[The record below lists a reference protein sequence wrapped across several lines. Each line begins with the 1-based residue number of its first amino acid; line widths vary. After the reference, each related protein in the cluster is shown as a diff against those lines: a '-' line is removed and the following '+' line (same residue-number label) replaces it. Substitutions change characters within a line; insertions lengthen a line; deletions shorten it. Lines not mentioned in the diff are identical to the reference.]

1 VITSRVV
8 PRPRTARSSPLGDPW
23 LTAALWTL
31 AIVAVA
37 AAARL
42 LVWYWPGRVFDGVT
56 SHIWTA
62 LAWDLAHGHF
72 YRPLLGPDGYGG
84 TRYMPLM
91 FGMQALLMR
100 LGFDPIHAGVL
111 LMQGSVLAAA
121 AALYAALRAYQV
133 PRRLA
138 APLALAVFGTVIYQ
152 QYCTDLDPD
161 YLASALAMSSVPLT
175 VRSGRHN
182 QLRWLFAAGLG
193 VVLAA
198 LTKVTALA
206 YLAPIAWWLV
216 TSGRARAAAWFVL
229 GTIAL
234 FTAAAGLVEVA
245 SHGAFLESFRATISG
260 GMESADVWRAVPKFF
275 REIAIDPLVAVPCI
289 VACWSAFVRFG
300 RFGLP
305 QMILVTVS
313 AITLV
318 IFASPGTVG
327 NHLVDLHIASLLVA
341 GVGIADGQLPVRAAA
356 AVFGGMAVALA
367 AISLPVPGIPSVI
380 ATLRAQ
386 ALPSRALVQ
395 AIHGE
400 FLSQGTRYLS
410 TDPVIAVLYDERPIL
425 LDAFNLS
432 RFIREG
438 TAAGRDLEQR
448 LRRHDFAVVI
458 VREDP
463 QASQNR
469 NDLDRLIHSAYDVSA
484 VRSPF
489 VVLVP
494 RADASPASDRQ

>member
-1 VITSRVV
+1 MSLVLIHRDDELDV
-8 PRPRTARSSPLGDPW
+8 SSGHVDPW
-23 LTAALWTL
+23 LLAALWTL

-42 LVWYWPGRVFDGVT
+42 LAWYWPGRVFDGVT

-84 TRYMPLM
+84 TRYMPLL
-91 FGMQALLMR
+91 FGAQALLIR
-100 LGFDPIHAGVL
+100 LGLDPIRAGVL

-121 AALYAALRAYQV
+121 AALYAALRGHQV

-138 APLALAVFGTVIYQ
+138 TPLALAVFGTVIYQ

-161 YLASALAMSSVPLT
+161 YLASALAMSSIPLA
-175 VRSGRHN
+175 VRGVRY
-182 QLRWLFAAGLG
+182 QQPRWLFAAGLA

-206 YLAPIAWWLV
+206 YLVPIAWWLV

-260 GMESADVWRAVPKFF
+260 GMRSSDVWRAVPKFL
-275 REIAIDPLVAVPCI
+275 REVAIDPFVAVPVI
-289 VACWSAFVRFG
+289 VACWCAFVRPR

-327 NHLVDLHIASLLVA
+327 NHLVDLHMASLLVA
-341 GVGIADGQLPVRAAA
+341 GVGMAHGQLPARAAA
-356 AVFGGMAVALA
+356 AVVAGMAAALA
-367 AISLPVPGIPSVI
+367 AISFPVPGIPSVT

-386 ALPSRALVQ
+386 SLPSRAAVR

-400 FLSQGTRYLS
+400 FLPQGTRYLS
-410 TDPVIAVLYDERPIL
+410 TDPVIAVLYDERPLL

-432 RFIREG
+432 RFVRER

-448 LRRHDFAVVI
+448 LRRHDFAFVI

-463 QASQNR
+463 LGSQNH
-469 NDLDRLIHSAYDVSA
+469 NDLERLIHSTYDVRA
-484 VRSPF
+484 VRNPF

-494 RADASPASDRQ
+494 RVD

>member
-1 VITSRVV
+1 MSLVLIHRDDELDV
-8 PRPRTARSSPLGDPW
+8 SSGHVDPW
-23 LTAALWTL
+23 LLAALWTL

-42 LVWYWPGRVFDGVT
+42 LAWYWPGRVFDGVT

-84 TRYMPLM
+84 TRYMPLL

-100 LGFDPIHAGVL
+100 LGLDPIHAGVL
-111 LMQGSVLAAA
+111 LMQGSVLVAA
-121 AALYAALRAYQV
+121 AALYAALRGHQV

-138 APLALAVFGTVIYQ
+138 TPLALAVFGTVIYQ

-161 YLASALAMSSVPLT
+161 YLASALAMSSIPLA
-175 VRSGRHN
+175 VRGVRY
-182 QLRWLFAAGLG
+182 QQPRWLFAAGLA

-198 LTKVTALA
+198 LTKVTALT
-206 YLAPIAWWLV
+206 YLVPIAWWLV

-260 GMESADVWRAVPKFF
+260 GMRSSDVWRAVPKFL
-275 REIAIDPLVAVPCI
+275 REVAIDPFVAVPVI
-289 VACWSAFVRFG
+289 VACWCAFVRPR

-318 IFASPGTVG
+318 IFTSPGTVG
-327 NHLVDLHIASLLVA
+327 NHLVDLHMASLLVA
-341 GVGIADGQLPVRAAA
+341 GVGMAHGQLPARAAA
-356 AVFGGMAVALA
+356 AVVAGMAAALA
-367 AISLPVPGIPSVI
+367 AISFPVPGIPSVT

-386 ALPSRALVQ
+386 SLPSRAAVR

-400 FLSQGTRYLS
+400 FLPQGTRYLS
-410 TDPVIAVLYDERPIL
+410 TDPVIAVLYDERPLL

-432 RFIREG
+432 RFVRER

-448 LRRHDFAVVI
+448 LRRHDFAFVI

-463 QASQNR
+463 LGSQNH
-469 NDLDRLIHSAYDVSA
+469 NDLERLIHSTYDVRA
-484 VRSPF
+484 VRNPF

-494 RADASPASDRQ
+494 RVD

>member
-1 VITSRVV
+1 MNSGGTS
-8 PRPRTARSSPLGDPW
+8 PPGNPW

-84 TRYMPLM
+84 TRYMPLT
-91 FGMQALLMR
+91 FGIQALLMR
-100 LGFDPIHAGVL
+100 CGFDPIHAGVL

-133 PRRLA
+133 SRRLA
-138 APLALAVFGTVIYQ
+138 APLAVAVFGTVIYQ
-152 QYCTDLDPD
+152 QYCTDLNPD

-175 VRSGRHN
+175 FRSVGHN

-198 LTKVTALA
+198 FTKVTALA
-206 YLAPIAWWLV
+206 YLVPIAWWLV
-216 TSGRARAAAWFVL
+216 ISGRARAAAWFVL

-260 GMESADVWRAVPKFF
+260 GMASADVWRAVPKFF
-275 REIAIDPLVAVPCI
+275 REIAIDPLVAVPFI
-289 VACWSAFVRFG
+289 VACWCAFVRPG
-300 RFGLP
+300 RFALP

-327 NHLVDLHIASLLVA
+327 NHLVDLHMASLLVA
-341 GVGIADGQLPVRAAA
+341 GIGMADRQLPERAAA
-356 AVFGGMAVALA
+356 AVFAGMAVALA
-367 AISLPVPGIPSVI
+367 AISLPIPGIPSVI

-386 ALPSRALVQ
+386 ALPSRAAVR

-400 FLSQGTRYLS
+400 FLPQGTRYLS
-410 TDPVIAVLYDERPIL
+410 TDPVIAILYDERPML

-463 QASQNR
+463 LASQNR
-469 NDLDRLIHSAYDVSA
+469 NDLDRLIHSAYDVGA

-494 RADASPASDRQ
+494 RADAPPASDRR

>member
-1 VITSRVV
+1 VITASGV
-8 PRPRTARSSPLGDPW
+8 PRLRSARSALGDPG
-23 LTAALWTL
+23 LLAALWTL

-37 AAARL
+37 AAVRL

-84 TRYMPLM
+84 TRYMPLL
-91 FGMQALLMR
+91 FATQALLMR
-100 LGFDPIHAGVL
+100 IGLDPIHAGVL

-121 AALYAALRAYQV
+121 AALYAALRANQV

-161 YLASALAMSSVPLT
+161 YLASALAMSSVPLA

-182 QLRWLFAAGLG
+182 QPRWLFAAGLA

-206 YLAPIAWWLV
+206 YIAPIAWWLV
-216 TSGRARAAAWFVL
+216 ASGRPRAAAWYVL

-234 FTAAAGLVEVA
+234 FTTAAGIVEVA
-245 SHGAFLESFRATISG
+245 SHGVFLGSFRATISG
-260 GMESADVWRAVPKFF
+260 GMGSPDVWRAVPKFV
-275 REIAIDPLVAVPCI
+275 REIAIDPFVAVPFI
-289 VACWSAFVRFG
+289 VACWCAFVRDG
-300 RFGLP
+300 RLGLP
-305 QMILVTVS
+305 RLVLVTAS

-327 NHLVDLHIASLLVA
+327 NHLVDLHMASLLVA
-341 GVGIADGQLPVRAAA
+341 GAGMADGQLPARPAA
-356 AVFGGMAVALA
+356 AVFAGMAAALA
-367 AISLPVPGIPSVI
+367 AMSLPVPGIPSVI
-380 ATLRAQ
+380 ATLREQ
-386 ALPSRALVQ
+386 SLPSRAAVR
-395 AIHGE
+395 AIHEE
-400 FLSQGTRYLS
+400 FLTQGTRYLS
-410 TDPVIAVLYDERPIL
+410 TDPVIAVLNDERPLL
-425 LDAFNLS
+425 LDAFNLN
-432 RFIREG
+432 RFVREG
-438 TAAGRDLEQR
+438 TPAGRDLEQR
-448 LRRHDFAVVI
+448 LRRHDFAFVI

-463 QASQNR
+463 LGSRNH
-469 NDLDRLIHSAYDVSA
+469 NDLERLILSTYDVRA
-484 VRSPF
+484 VRNPF

-494 RADASPASDRQ
+494 RGAASPANDRR

>member
-1 VITSRVV
+1 MSLVLIHRDDELDV
-8 PRPRTARSSPLGDPW
+8 SSGHVDPW
-23 LTAALWTL
+23 LLAALWTL

-42 LVWYWPGRVFDGVT
+42 LAWYWPGRVFDGVT

-84 TRYMPLM
+84 TRYMPLL
-91 FGMQALLMR
+91 FGAQALLIR
-100 LGFDPIHAGVL
+100 LGLDPIRAGVL
-111 LMQGSVLAAA
+111 LMQGSVLVAA
-121 AALYAALRAYQV
+121 AALYAALRGHQV

-138 APLALAVFGTVIYQ
+138 TPLALAVFGTVIYQ

-161 YLASALAMSSVPLT
+161 YLASALAMSSIPLA
-175 VRSGRHN
+175 VRGVRY
-182 QLRWLFAAGLG
+182 QQPRWLFAAGLA

-198 LTKVTALA
+198 LTKVTALT
-206 YLAPIAWWLV
+206 YLVPIAWWLV

-260 GMESADVWRAVPKFF
+260 GMRSSDVWRAVPKFL
-275 REIAIDPLVAVPCI
+275 REVAIDPFVAVPVI
-289 VACWSAFVRFG
+289 VACWCAFVRPR

-318 IFASPGTVG
+318 IFTSPGTVG
-327 NHLVDLHIASLLVA
+327 NHLVDLHMASLLVA
-341 GVGIADGQLPVRAAA
+341 GVGMAHGQLPARAAA
-356 AVFGGMAVALA
+356 AVVAGMAAALA
-367 AISLPVPGIPSVI
+367 AISFPVPGIPSVT

-386 ALPSRALVQ
+386 SLPSRAAVR

-400 FLSQGTRYLS
+400 FLPQGTRYLS
-410 TDPVIAVLYDERPIL
+410 TDPVIAVLYDERPLL

-432 RFIREG
+432 RFVRER

-448 LRRHDFAVVI
+448 LRRHDFAFVI

-463 QASQNR
+463 LGSQNH
-469 NDLDRLIHSAYDVSA
+469 NDLERLIHSTYDVRA
-484 VRSPF
+484 VRNPF

-494 RADASPASDRQ
+494 RVD

>member
-1 VITSRVV
+1 MSLVLIHRDDELDV
-8 PRPRTARSSPLGDPW
+8 SSGHVDPW
-23 LTAALWTL
+23 LLAALWTL

-42 LVWYWPGRVFDGVT
+42 LAWYWPGRVFDGVT

-84 TRYMPLM
+84 TRYMPLL
-91 FGMQALLMR
+91 FGAQALLIR
-100 LGFDPIHAGVL
+100 LGLDPIRAGVL
-111 LMQGSVLAAA
+111 LMQGSVLVAA
-121 AALYAALRAYQV
+121 AALYAALRGHQV

-138 APLALAVFGTVIYQ
+138 TPLALAVFGTVIYQ

-161 YLASALAMSSVPLT
+161 YLASALAMSSIPLA
-175 VRSGRHN
+175 VRGVRY
-182 QLRWLFAAGLG
+182 QQPRWLFAAGLA

-206 YLAPIAWWLV
+206 YLVPIAWWLV

-260 GMESADVWRAVPKFF
+260 GMRSSDVWRAVPKFL
-275 REIAIDPLVAVPCI
+275 REVAIDPFVAVPVI
-289 VACWSAFVRFG
+289 VACWCAFVRPR

-318 IFASPGTVG
+318 IFTSPGTVG
-327 NHLVDLHIASLLVA
+327 NHLVDLHMASLLVA
-341 GVGIADGQLPVRAAA
+341 GVGMAHGQLPARAAA
-356 AVFGGMAVALA
+356 AVVAGMAAALA
-367 AISLPVPGIPSVI
+367 AISFPVPGIPSVT

-386 ALPSRALVQ
+386 SLPSRAAVR

-400 FLSQGTRYLS
+400 FLPQGTRYLS
-410 TDPVIAVLYDERPIL
+410 TDPVIAVLYDERPLL

-432 RFIREG
+432 RFVRER

-448 LRRHDFAVVI
+448 LRRHDFAFVI

-463 QASQNR
+463 LGSQNH
-469 NDLDRLIHSAYDVSA
+469 NDLERLIHSTYDVRA
-484 VRSPF
+484 VRNPF

-494 RADASPASDRQ
+494 RVD

>member
-1 VITSRVV
+1 MSLVLIHRDDELDV
-8 PRPRTARSSPLGDPW
+8 SSGHVDPW
-23 LTAALWTL
+23 LLAALWTL

-42 LVWYWPGRVFDGVT
+42 LAWYWPGRVFDGVT

-84 TRYMPLM
+84 TRYMPLL
-91 FGMQALLMR
+91 FGAQALLIR
-100 LGFDPIHAGVL
+100 LGLDPIRAGVL
-111 LMQGSVLAAA
+111 LMQGSVLVAA
-121 AALYAALRAYQV
+121 AALYAALRGHQV

-138 APLALAVFGTVIYQ
+138 TPLALAVFGTVIYQ

-161 YLASALAMSSVPLT
+161 YLASALAMSSIPLA
-175 VRSGRHN
+175 VRGVRYH
-182 QLRWLFAAGLG
+182 QPRWLFAAGLA

-198 LTKVTALA
+198 LTKVTALT
-206 YLAPIAWWLV
+206 YLVPIAWWLV

-260 GMESADVWRAVPKFF
+260 GMRSSDVWRAVPKFL
-275 REIAIDPLVAVPCI
+275 REVAIDPFVAVPVI
-289 VACWSAFVRFG
+289 VACWCAFVRPR

-318 IFASPGTVG
+318 IFTSPGTVG
-327 NHLVDLHIASLLVA
+327 NHLVDLHMASLLVA
-341 GVGIADGQLPVRAAA
+341 GVGMAHGQLPARAAA
-356 AVFGGMAVALA
+356 AVVAGMAAALA
-367 AISLPVPGIPSVI
+367 AISFPVPGIPSVT

-386 ALPSRALVQ
+386 SLPSRAAVR

-400 FLSQGTRYLS
+400 FLPQGTRYLS
-410 TDPVIAVLYDERPIL
+410 TDPVIAVLYDERPLL

-432 RFIREG
+432 RFVRER

-448 LRRHDFAVVI
+448 LRRHDFAFVI

-463 QASQNR
+463 LGSQNH
-469 NDLDRLIHSAYDVSA
+469 NDLERLIHSTYDVRA
-484 VRSPF
+484 VRNPF

-494 RADASPASDRQ
+494 RVD